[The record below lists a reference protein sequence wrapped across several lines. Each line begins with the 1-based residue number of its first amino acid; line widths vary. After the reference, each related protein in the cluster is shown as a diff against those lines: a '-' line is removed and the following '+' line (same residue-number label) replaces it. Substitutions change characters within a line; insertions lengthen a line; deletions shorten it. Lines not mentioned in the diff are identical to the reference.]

1 MITDP
6 LTTTVHELQQ
16 KLNEISHDIKIS
28 NHLAN
33 IASQNGTATMQA
45 FVALNKNLAMV
56 SNVLLTLKDLILQD
70 STAQLSKAHK
80 NPLNHYGQKCFSQ
93 TDEDGITIEIIRRL
107 GIVNGVY
114 AEYGVGNGS
123 ENNTLILAAMKWKGF
138 WVGGQDIL
146 FPHEMVKGFHFIK
159 DWITLNNILIH
170 TRESMKKIDASEIDV
185 ISIDLDFND
194 YYFVEKLL
202 SNGIRAKLFILEYN
216 AKFPPP
222 VPFVVDYEERYDYAA
237 AHDDYYGAS
246 LQSFVDLMCQFDY
259 KLVCCN
265 AHSGANAFFVYNKYS
280 HLFTDVPVDIRDIYV
295 PPRYVLFNFYG
306 HQKRTM
312 RAVYHLFD
320 K

>member
-6 LTTTVHELQQ
+6 LDTKLHELQQ
-16 KLNEISHDIKIS
+16 KINEISHDLKIS
-28 NHLAN
+28 NHLGN
-33 IASQNGTATMQA
+33 VTSQNGNVTSQA
-45 FVALNKNLAMV
+45 VVTLNKNLAMV

-70 STAQLSKAHK
+70 STTQLSKTHK

-107 GIVNGVY
+107 GIEKGVY

-123 ENNTLILAAMKWKGF
+123 ENNTLILAALKWKGF

-146 FPHEMVKGFHFIK
+146 FPYEAVKGFHFIK
-159 DWITLNNILIH
+159 DWITLNNILTH
-170 TRESMKKIDASEIDV
+170 TKTSLDKIGETAIDV

-194 YYFVEKLL
+194 YFFVEKLL
-202 SNGIRAKLFILEYN
+202 SNSYRAKLFILEYN

-237 AHDDYYGAS
+237 AHDDYFGAS
-246 LQSFVDLMCQFDY
+246 LQSFVDLMDRFDY

-265 AHSGANAFFVYNKYS
+265 AHTGANAFFVDKKYS
-280 HLFTDVPVDIRDIYV
+280 HLFSDTPVDIRDIYV

-312 RAVYHLFD
+312 KTVYHLFN